1 MLVAT
6 NTTATKIGW
15 RRLGN
20 RGLMSLPAKQGEF
33 VRYWQRVD
41 TLGLASFHP
50 IGPDASKQLS
60 MCSRCRIG
68 SIRNAGAAA
77 AVTPL

>member
-20 RGLMSLPAKQGEF
+20 RGLMSLPPKQGEF

-41 TLGLASFHP
+41 TLELGSYYP
-50 IGPDASKQLS
+50 IGPDA
-60 MCSRCRIG
+60 
-68 SIRNAGAAA
+68 A
-77 AVTPL
+77 